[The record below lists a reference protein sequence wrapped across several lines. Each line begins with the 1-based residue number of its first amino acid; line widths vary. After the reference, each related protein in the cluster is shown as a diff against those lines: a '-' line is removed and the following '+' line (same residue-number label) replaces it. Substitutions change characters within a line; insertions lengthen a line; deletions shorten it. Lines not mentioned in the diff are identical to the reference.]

1 MEPAHIKRKKIAQET
16 LRHQLLDAALR
27 IANEQSWEAVTI
39 RRIAESV
46 AYTTTIVYS
55 HFDSKEA
62 LLQALSDRGFT
73 QLYELF
79 DAAGS
84 KTTDP
89 SEQLLSLSL
98 ANWGFA
104 VANPT
109 LYQLMFTLKPPSPQ
123 TVSQPMIELKTV
135 FRNLTGQA
143 DHELDN
149 LILNWICL
157 RQGCINT
164 LLGFTRGMSQRLSEE
179 VAKDL
184 YIKFIHRFI
193 ESIAR

>member
-98 ANWGFA
+98 ANWDFA

-123 TVSQPMIELKTV
+123 AVSQPMIELITV

-143 DHELDN
+143 DRT
-149 LILNWICL
+149 W
-157 RQGCINT
+157 
-164 LLGFTRGMSQRLSEE
+164 LLY
-179 VAKDL
+179 A
-184 YIKFIHRFI
+184 
-193 ESIAR
+193 